1 MKKKLI
7 TTLLAAATVISA
19 ITACGSTST
28 DSTAAAEQ
36 NEASNGSVAATD
48 SNGEEPCAI
57 TFTYWGS
64 GAEQAAIEA
73 SLETFQQA
81 YPEITVNA
89 IHIPSDD
96 FLTKINSMIA
106 AGETPDISYS
116 ASWKCQF
123 GEEGLIYNF
132 FDLAQE
138 DPDLAAENYLDTCW
152 WMWSETESAGPIM
165 ANVCPSLMYNKDI
178 MDAADIT
185 VPTTTDDA
193 WSWDKFVSVAQQLT
207 LDGNGKNAADPSF
220 DSNNIVQYGV
230 MFAPSW
236 NTYMS
241 FIYSNGGG
249 YLNEECTEF
258 GLQETEAA
266 EVLQNFAD
274 LINVY
279 HVAPSSIAS
288 NSMPSAASAI
298 ASGQAAMYLD
308 GSWNHLDLSEAGC
321 NWGVGVLPIS
331 ENYTTYLDGGSLI
344 IFKST
349 EHLDAT
355 IKLYKW
361 ITNPESSDE
370 ITEMFRT
377 IWMPVQKIYY
387 DDEDKLNF
395 WASEDLSARP
405 KGFKQACVESVVNN
419 LTVATEINVKNFSEI
434 DTLVSAA
441 MDEVLAGTKTS
452 AEAMNSIKA
461 NVDRLVEGTYNGD
474 RS

>member
-1 MKKKLI
+1 MKIRMKKM
-7 TTLLAAATVISA
+7 
-19 ITACGSTST
+19 ITALLC
-28 DSTAAAEQ
+28 STAVAGLGVMNIQAEEAAE
-36 NEASNGSVAATD
+36 
-48 SNGEEPCAI
+48 PCTI

-73 SLETFQQA
+73 SLVTFQEA
-81 YPEITVNA
+81 YPDITVNA

-132 FDLAQE
+132 YDLAEE
-138 DPDLAAENYLDTCW
+138 DPELAPENYLDTCW
-152 WMWSETESAGPIM
+152 WKWSETESAGPIM
-165 ANVCPSLMYNKDI
+165 ANVCPSLMYNADI
-178 MDAADIT
+178 LAAADIE
-185 VPTTTDDA
+185 VPTTTEEA
-193 WSWDKFVSVAQQLT
+193 WSWEEFVEVAQKLT
-207 LDGNGKNAADPSF
+207 LDSEGRNAADADF
-220 DSNNIVQYGV
+220 DANNIVQYGV

-241 FIYSNGGG
+241 FVYSNGGG
-249 YLNEECTEF
+249 YLSEDGTQF
-258 GLQETEAA
+258 GLCEDASA

-279 HVAPSSIAS
+279 HVAPTSIAS

-308 GSWNHLDLSEAGC
+308 GSWNHLDLAEAEC

-361 ITNPESSDE
+361 ITNPESSEE

-377 IWMPVQKIYY
+377 IWLPVHKAYY
-387 DDEDKLNF
+387 DDPEKLEF
-395 WASEDLSARP
+395 WASEDLPARP
-405 KGFKQACVESVVNN
+405 EGFQDACVNAVINN
-419 LTVATEINVKNFSEI
+419 LTVATEINVKNFNEI

-441 MDEVLAGTKTS
+441 MDEVLSGSKT
-452 AEAMNSIKA
+452 AQDAMNAIKG
-461 NVDRLVEGTYNGD
+461 NVDALVDGTYNGD

>member
-1 MKKKLI
+1 MNKKLRKLVPAI
-7 TTLLAAATVISA
+7 MCSAAIMGLSVSVH
-19 ITACGSTST
+19 
-28 DSTAAAEQ
+28 AED
-36 NEASNGSVAATD
+36 T
-48 SNGEEPCAI
+48 EPCTI

-73 SLETFQQA
+73 SLETFQEA
-81 YPEITVNA
+81 YPDITVNA

-106 AGETPDISYS
+106 AGEAPDISYS

-132 FDLAQE
+132 YDLAEE
-138 DPDLAAENYLDTCW
+138 DPDLNPDNYLDTCW
-152 WMWSETESAGPIM
+152 WKWSETESAGPIM
-165 ANVCPSLMYNKDI
+165 ANVCPSLMYNADI
-178 MDAADIT
+178 MEKAGID
-185 VPTTTDDA
+185 VPTTTDTA
-193 WSWDKFVSVAQQLT
+193 WSWDEFVSVAQQLT
-207 LDGNGKNAADPSF
+207 LDGNGKNAADPDF

-230 MFAPSW
+230 MFNPSW

-249 YLNEECTEF
+249 YLSEDGTQF
-258 GLQETEAA
+258 GLVDDASA

-279 HVAPSSIAS
+279 HVAPTSIAS
-288 NSMPSAASAI
+288 NSMPSAGSAI

-308 GSWNHLDLSEAGC
+308 GSWNHLDLAESGC
-321 NWGVGVLPIS
+321 NWGVGTLPIS

-361 ITNPESSDE
+361 ITDPESSDE

-377 IWMPVQKIYY
+377 IWMPVQKEYY
-387 DDEDKLNF
+387 EDKDKLEF
-395 WASEDLSARP
+395 WASEEFPARP
-405 KGFKQACVESVVNN
+405 EGFQEACVDSVINN
-419 LTVATEINVKNFSEI
+419 LTVATEINVKNFNEM

-441 MDEVLAGTKTS
+441 MDEVLSGSKT
-452 AEAMNSIKA
+452 AKDAMTAIKDS
-461 NVDRLVEGTYNGD
+461 VDRLVDGTYNGE

>member
-1 MKKKLI
+1 MNKKLRKLVPAI
-7 TTLLAAATVISA
+7 MCSAAIMGLSVSVH
-19 ITACGSTST
+19 
-28 DSTAAAEQ
+28 AED
-36 NEASNGSVAATD
+36 T
-48 SNGEEPCAI
+48 EPCTI

-73 SLETFQQA
+73 SLETFQEA
-81 YPEITVNA
+81 YPDITVNA

-106 AGETPDISYS
+106 AGEAPDISYS

-132 FDLAQE
+132 YDLAEE
-138 DPDLAAENYLDTCW
+138 DPDLNPDNYLDTCW
-152 WMWSETESAGPIM
+152 WKWSETESAGPIM
-165 ANVCPSLMYNKDI
+165 ANVCPSLMYNADI
-178 MDAADIT
+178 MEEAGID
-185 VPTTTDDA
+185 VPTTTDTA
-193 WSWDKFVSVAQQLT
+193 WSWDEFVSVAQQLT
-207 LDGNGKNAADPSF
+207 LDGNGKNAADPDF

-230 MFAPSW
+230 MFNPSW

-249 YLNEECTEF
+249 YLSEDGTQF
-258 GLQETEAA
+258 GLVDDASA

-279 HVAPSSIAS
+279 HVAPTAIAS
-288 NSMPSAASAI
+288 NSMPSAGSAI

-308 GSWNHLDLSEAGC
+308 GSWNHLDLAESGC
-321 NWGVGVLPIS
+321 NWGVGTLPIS

-361 ITNPESSDE
+361 ITDPESSDE

-377 IWMPVQKIYY
+377 IWMPVQKEYY
-387 DDEDKLNF
+387 EDKDKLEF
-395 WASEDLSARP
+395 WASEEFPASP
-405 KGFKQACVESVVNN
+405 EGFQEACVDSVINN
-419 LTVATEINVKNFSEI
+419 LTVATEINVKNFNEM

-441 MDEVLAGTKTS
+441 MDEVLSGSKT
-452 AEAMNSIKA
+452 AKDAMTAIKDS
-461 NVDRLVEGTYNGD
+461 VDRLVDGTYNGE